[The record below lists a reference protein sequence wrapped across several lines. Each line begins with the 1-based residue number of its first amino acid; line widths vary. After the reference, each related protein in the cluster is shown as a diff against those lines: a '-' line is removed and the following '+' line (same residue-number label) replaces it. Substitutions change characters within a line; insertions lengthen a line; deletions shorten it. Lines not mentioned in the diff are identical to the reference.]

1 MLAHVGSI
9 LTYQRKK
16 KESRFRLSLILFLGD
31 AVDQK
36 PGMNE

>member
-1 MLAHVGSI
+1 MLAHAGSI
-9 LTYQRKK
+9 LTCPRQK
-16 KESRFRLSLILFLGD
+16 KESRFRLSLILLVAY